1 VNGFEAALVVVAVI
15 VFVIVSQLKGM
26 TLSVKRTVVL
36 PMVLSGYGLVDLSG
50 LPHVRPVDVACI
62 GASAVL
68 AAAVGAF
75 QGAAMHL
82 EERDGA
88 LWGRMPLRGL
98 WLWGALVLSRALV
111 TVLALSLGAKAASSV
126 GSVILVLGVN
136 RMAQAAVI
144 AARAFA
150 AGVPFSSGSNARTS
164 RPRASGRQFPSP
176 RAGYAPV
183 APTGQWGYGCSP
195 APAAT
200 PSAAVADGPALKGA
214 RWSDIARGLSERW
227 ATTASPTSPRGPHRP
242 M

>member
-1 VNGFEAALVVVAVI
+1 MNGFEAALVVVAVI

-136 RMAQAAVI
+136 RMAQAAVVSRPGPSPPACPFLPGATPGRPGPGPA
-144 AARAFA
+144 AAR
-150 AGVPFSSGSNARTS
+150 S
-164 RPRASGRQFPSP
+164 RRLGLAMLPSLRRASGATGAPRRRRLRPAPPSP
-176 RAGYAPV
+176 MDRPSRAPG
-183 APTGQWGYGCSP
+183 
-195 APAAT
+195 
-200 PSAAVADGPALKGA
+200 GA
-214 RWSDIARGLSERW
+214 
-227 ATTASPTSPRGPHRP
+227 TSPGA
-242 M
+242 